1 MGMEIILLIILIFL
15 IVAALIAVETKNL
28 LSSVISL
35 GAVGFGLSIAFLFL
49 RAPDLALVQIAVEV
63 ILLIFLI
70 RATIGRDV
78 IPTKGHIHWAGLLS
92 VCLLVAAVSVF
103 GFFAFR
109 SLEEFGTPIIALVPD
124 APANRYLQDGLKET
138 GAANIVTAVLLD
150 YRAYDTLGEATV
162 LFAAIIG
169 ALAVLRG
176 RAWSRKAGRAGR
188 GLTGSKQGENR

>member
-1 MGMEIILLIILIFL
+1 MGIEVYLLILLVFL
-15 IVAALIAVETKNL
+15 IVGALVAVETRNL

-49 RAPDLALVQIAVEV
+49 RAPDLAIVQIAVEV
-63 ILLIFLI
+63 VLLIFLI

-78 IPTKGHIHWAGLLS
+78 IPGTGHIHWAGL
-92 VCLLVAAVSVF
+92 VIICLLSAGLFVF
-103 GFFAFR
+103 AYHAFG
-109 SLEEFGTPIIALVPD
+109 SMKAFGSPIIADVQS
-124 APANRYLQDGLKET
+124 APSNKYLAEGLGQT
-138 GAANIVTAVLLD
+138 GSANIVTAILLD

-176 RAWSRKAGRAGR
+176 TARSKR
-188 GLTGSKQGENR
+188 GKQK